1 MTELR
6 LLHLNLFLTPV
17 GHHEAAWRHP
27 DTKLNEIHDFH
38 HYRRLAEMAEAA
50 KFDSIFLADRLST
63 STKAVRYG
71 AVGGLEPLT
80 LLSALAVVTK
90 RIGLI
95 GTVSTTFND
104 PYNLARRFASLDHL
118 SRGRAGWN
126 IVTSGTDAEAQNFSY
141 EGIPKHRERYERA
154 SEFVDIASQLWDS
167 WDADALV
174 MDKAQGIFADHRKV
188 HAIDYKGKHYAVRGP
203 LNVSR
208 SPQGRPL
215 LVQAGSSEDG
225 RAFAAKW
232 AEAIFTAQQSFDEAK
247 SFYADIKSRTA
258 AAGRNPAQVKVL
270 PGICP
275 IIGMTRDEAEE
286 KEAQLH
292 ALTTPEYSLFQLSN
306 RIGFDLSAYPLDG
319 PLPDFSDLDKVEGHK
334 SRTQL
339 IAELAKKENLTI
351 RQLLLR
357 LAGGRG
363 HQTIAGTPKQ
373 IADQMEAWFRE
384 QAADG
389 FNVMPQLMFGGLE
402 DFIQFVVPE
411 LQRRGLFRREYTGST
426 LRAHY
431 GLAAPQAAVAK

>member
-1 MTELR
+1 
-6 LLHLNLFLTPV
+6 
-17 GHHEAAWRHP
+17 
-27 DTKLNEIHDFH
+27 
-38 HYRRLAEMAEAA
+38 
-50 KFDSIFLADRLST
+50 
-63 STKAVRYG
+63 
-71 AVGGLEPLT
+71 
-80 LLSALAVVTK
+80 
-90 RIGLI
+90 
-95 GTVSTTFND
+95 
-104 PYNLARRFASLDHL
+104 
-118 SRGRAGWN
+118 
-126 IVTSGTDAEAQNFSY
+126 
-141 EGIPKHRERYERA
+141 
-154 SEFVDIASQLWDS
+154 
-167 WDADALV
+167 
-174 MDKAQGIFADHRKV
+174 
-188 HAIDYKGKHYAVRGP
+188 
-203 LNVSR
+203 
-208 SPQGRPL
+208 
-215 LVQAGSSEDG
+215 
-225 RAFAAKW
+225 
-232 AEAIFTAQQSFDEAK
+232 
-247 SFYADIKSRTA
+247 
-258 AAGRNPAQVKVL
+258 
-270 PGICP
+270 
-275 IIGMTRDEAEE
+275 
-286 KEAQLH
+286 
-292 ALTTPEYSLFQLSN
+292 LTTPEYSLFQLSN